1 MAYYE
6 TPYPIQTRR
15 KRLFGALLAAWGVGI
30 ITAAIV
36 FQGIPDQYGLWAAFV
51 TVFVV
56 LEISAVEV
64 NTRMITSPVIAVTV
78 TAGIV
83 LGKEQV
89 IGGVIVMAAFGLAQP
104 RDFIERRLFQ
114 PAVNLGIV
122 TTASALTAFVLYT
135 FLPSDL
141 SSVGLLRIVAV
152 GAAAAAAGDFTSLVM
167 TRIVVRQVFGSK
179 LAGPWSNLGQILIG
193 FVGLG
198 GMGGF
203 LAFAYVRYADGH
215 DNTYNAMLVLVIA
228 TLLISH
234 LFFASLGKLRV
245 AREGMLATFVKTLE
259 AKDLYTRGHTERVA
273 QFAVQLAQELKLS
286 GDMQER
292 IRHSALI
299 HDLGK
304 LAVPRELL
312 KKRGRLTTAETET
325 MRGHVHHIDEL
336 LNDVDW
342 LSPLVE
348 IASDHHAHFD
358 GGGYHGSHSDHG
370 AKPSTESRVLAISDA
385 FDAMTSNRPYRMALT
400 QDEAF
405 RELRQGAGTQ
415 FDPDMTEV
423 FIEMVKRGGL
433 TYGAQVRM
441 TDDEAR
447 QLAEERGWVFRD

>member
-6 TPYPIQTRR
+6 TPYPLQIKR
-15 KRLFGALLAAWGVGI
+15 KRLYGALLAFWGIG
-30 ITAAIV
+30 ITAGALAL
-36 FQGIPDQYGLWAAFV
+36 QGVPTQLGLWLAFV
-51 TVFVV
+51 VAFVA

-64 NTRMITSPVIAVTV
+64 NDRMVTSPVIAVMV

-83 LGKEQV
+83 LGRDEV
-89 IGGVIVMAAFGLAQP
+89 IGGIVLMAALGLAQP
-104 RDFIERRLFQ
+104 RDFVERRIFQ

-122 TTASALTAFVLYT
+122 TTSAALTALVLFVL
-135 FLPSDL
+135 LPEDAASAGI
-141 SSVGLLRIVAV
+141 VRIVV
-152 GAAAAAAGDFTSLVM
+152 IGAIAAAAGDFTSLLM
-167 TRIVVRQVFGSK
+167 TRVVVRQVFGSK

-198 GMGGF
+198 AMGAF
-203 LAFAYVRYADGH
+203 LGYAYVRYAVDH
-215 DNTYNAMLVLVIA
+215 EAFNAMLLLVIA

-234 LFFASLGKLRV
+234 LFFASLGRLRV
-245 AREGMLATFVKTLE
+245 ARESMLATLVKTLE

-273 QFAVQLAQELKLS
+273 IFAVQLAQELKLS

-312 KKRGRLTTAETET
+312 KKRGRLTAGETST
-325 MRGHVHHIDEL
+325 MRGHVHHIDDL
-336 LNDVDW
+336 LDDVDW
-342 LSPLVE
+342 LHPLVR
-348 IASDHHAHFD
+348 IASDHHAHYD

-370 AKPSTESRVLAISDA
+370 ETPSVESRVLAIADA

-400 QDEAF
+400 QEEAF
-405 RELRQGAGTQ
+405 RELRNGSGTQ
-415 FDPDMTEV
+415 FDPDMAES
-423 FIEMVKRGGL
+423 FIAMIKRGGL
-433 TYGAQVRM
+433 TYGAMVRM
-441 TDDEAR
+441 TDEEAR